1 MKAKKITITYIFG
14 DGRSEHILSEENF
27 AKKDFFYGYFDF
39 KEEFENINF
48 IEFSSK
54 IRKGF
59 LNSLLYIFSKVMRK
73 ITKLS
78 FFFENICTFKN
89 LTVLSKKSNYIILT
103 NDRIGMST
111 LPLLLILKIYK
122 KKSIF
127 CNCYGF
133 TCKRY
138 SKYFLPYNSKIAFDS
153 HV

>member
-27 AKKDFFYGYFDF
+27 AKDFFYGYFDF

-73 ITKLS
+73 IKNLS
-78 FFFENICTFKN
+78 FFFENICTYKN
-89 LTVLSKKSNYIILT
+89 LNILSKSKYIILT
-103 NDRIGMST
+103 NDRIGIST
-111 LPLLLILKIYK
+111 LPFY
-122 KKSIF
+122 
-127 CNCYGF
+127 
-133 TCKRY
+133 
-138 SKYFLPYNSKIAFDS
+138 
-153 HV
+153 